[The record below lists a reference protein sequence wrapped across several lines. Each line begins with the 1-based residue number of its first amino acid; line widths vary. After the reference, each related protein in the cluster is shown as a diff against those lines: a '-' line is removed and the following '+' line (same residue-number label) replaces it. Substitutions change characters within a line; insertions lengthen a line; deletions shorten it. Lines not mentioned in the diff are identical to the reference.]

1 MLGIYTAISD
11 PDITETTN
19 MDLYLAIASCLSE
32 QALDL
37 ISTQAFGQ
45 GKKAYKLL
53 EQKYLGNAD
62 AREAKTMIE
71 ITNVTQ
77 LDSEDMVS
85 FLDRFEVLKSRLDE
99 FGTINKCSFYTIL
112 CIKGLHPKYNTF
124 KNIICTGKTPMWDIF
139 KENLESYSAMMSLE
153 KEKTKNT
160 MYISAKD
167 SPNKVGQT
175 YNTQFAQFCQ
185 CC

>member
-1 MLGIYTAISD
+1 MLGIYSAISD
-11 PDITETTN
+11 SDISETTN

-53 EQKYLGNAD
+53 DQKYLGNAD

-124 KNIICTGKTPMWDIF
+124 KNIICTGKTPSWELF
-139 KENLESYSAMMSLE
+139 KEKLESHSAMMSLDRQ
-153 KEKTKNT
+153 KSGKVLNVTNYTPK
-160 MYISAKD
+160 IIKWGAAILRD
-167 SPNKVGQT
+167 S
-175 YNTQFAQFCQ
+175 
-185 CC
+185 